1 MLSSLVR
8 GLGSMASVSI
18 CAADDHWH
26 GAIDIVIAAPVEKV
40 WALASDWLNFPRHF
54 SVECSEGQ
62 NGVPGC
68 VRKVRAYGSNFWV
81 AERLTRID
89 HTSRILSYDLV
100 GGNTGI
106 EVGYKAAFQAV
117 AEGENKTRVVWPF
130 MFSPDQV
137 SIDSW
142 TAVVKTKVK
151 AHVKELEELA
161 QNS

>member
-1 MLSSLVR
+1 MCSGLSPLRSVSDSVGRCSYGAFPVHSASQHDPMLSSLVR
-8 GLGSMASVSI
+8 RLGSI

-26 GAIDIVIAAPVEKV
+26 GAIDVVIAAPVEKV
-40 WALASDWLNFPRHF
+40 WAVASDWLNFPRRL

-106 EVGYKAAFQAV
+106 EVGYKAAFQ
-117 AEGENKTRVVWPF
+117 
-130 MFSPDQV
+130 V
-137 SIDSW
+137 SS
-142 TAVVKTKVK
+142 TLFLLP
-151 AHVKELEELA
+151 H
-161 QNS
+161 